1 VAPPH
6 RMALPIGG
14 TMEVTENLEPFI
26 IFPAMLLSLWLL
38 VIIDRIGTIRTPAEE
53 EEDI

>member
-1 VAPPH
+1 MTPPH
-6 RMALPIGG
+6 PVALRSGG
-14 TMEVTENLEPFI
+14 TMEVTENMEPFI
-26 IFPAMLLSLWLL
+26 IFPAMILSIWLL

>member
-1 VAPPH
+1 
-6 RMALPIGG
+6 
-14 TMEVTENLEPFI
+14 MEVTENLEPFI

-53 EEDI
+53 EDDI

>member
-1 VAPPH
+1 
-6 RMALPIGG
+6 
-14 TMEVTENLEPFI
+14 MEVTENLEPFI